1 MRLAA
6 RAEARRQAY
15 APKFGSR
22 CLPGS
27 EQAPHHHL
35 GRRPAAAPARRA
47 LPVAPATHGMQP
59 LEGQA
64 LARALAQ
71 RRIILGSSS
80 SSRRAIL
87 DELAAAHGFAYEV
100 ATAGIDEK
108 AVREADPRR
117 LVLAL
122 ARAKAAAI
130 RAKLAGGGGPAA
142 GGAGLL
148 ITCDQVVLCEGR
160 VLEKPESEEEARR
173 FIAAYARAPASTIG
187 STVVTDLATGA
198 SWEGLDETEIHFGP
212 IPSASVDALVAEG
225 EVFWCAGGL
234 MVEHPLVQPHVT
246 RMVGTQDAVM
256 GLGKALLMRL
266 LGEAAE
272 HGSR

>member
-1 MRLAA
+1 
-6 RAEARRQAY
+6 
-15 APKFGSR
+15 
-22 CLPGS
+22 
-27 EQAPHHHL
+27 
-35 GRRPAAAPARRA
+35 
-47 LPVAPATHGMQP
+47 MQP

-148 ITCDQVVLCEGR
+148 ITCDQ
-160 VLEKPESEEEARR
+160 
-173 FIAAYARAPASTIG
+173 
-187 STVVTDLATGA
+187 
-198 SWEGLDETEIHFGP
+198 IHFGP